1 MTQDTRIG
9 LLGGT
14 FNPIHRGHIDLGVK
28 IREAFHLREILYI
41 LSARPPH
48 KKGLE
53 IAPIDLRW
61 KMLKKALEPFP
72 HLVPCDIEMRRT
84 TDSWTIDT
92 VNQLITQ
99 YSDQQYYFISGSEG
113 FLKIK
118 TWKNYKKLLNTLSFI
133 VVIRKEPD
141 RTAVEQLLKEE
152 GLIPYYR
159 SDITQQKPNPAGKS
173 AVYIFSYQSEYL
185 FISSTLIRNKIKLSG
200 YKLIENFVFEEVKKI
215 MEENRLYEK
224 RGI

>member
-1 MTQDTRIG
+1 MKYKIG

-14 FNPIHRGHIDLGVK
+14 FNPIHRGHIELGLK
-28 IREAFHLREILYI
+28 IREAFHLKEILYI

-53 IAPIDLRW
+53 VAPIDLRW
-61 KMLKKALEPFP
+61 KMLEKALGPFP
-72 HLVPCDIEMRRT
+72 HLVPCDIEMKRA

-92 VNQLITQ
+92 VNELITQ

-113 FLKIK
+113 FLRIK

-133 VVIRKEPD
+133 VILRKELD
-141 RTAVEQLLKEE
+141 GTLVGQLLKEE
-152 GLIPYYR
+152 GITPYYS
-159 SDITQQKPNPAGKS
+159 SDISQQKPNPAGKP
-173 AVYIFSYQSEYL
+173 AVYIFSYQSEHL
-185 FISSTLIRNKIKLSG
+185 FISSTLIRKKIKLSG
-200 YKLIENFVFEEVKKI
+200 YKFIENFVGEEVKKI
-215 MEENRLYEK
+215 MEENKLYEK

>member
-1 MTQDTRIG
+1 MKSNIG

-14 FNPIHRGHIDLGVK
+14 FNPIHRGHVELGLK

-61 KMLKKALEPFP
+61 KMLEKALGPFP
-72 HLVPCDIEMRRT
+72 HLVPCDIEMRRAA
-84 TDSWTIDT
+84 DSWTIDT
-92 VNQLITQ
+92 VNELITQ
-99 YSDQQYYFISGSEG
+99 DSDQQYYFISGSEG

-133 VVIRKEPD
+133 VVLRKEPD
-141 RTAVEQLLKEE
+141 GTSVEQLLKQE
-152 GLIPYYR
+152 GIIPYYS
-159 SDITQQKPNPAGKS
+159 SDITQQKPNPAGKP
-173 AVYIFSYQSEYL
+173 AVYIFSYQSEHL
-185 FISSTLIRNKIKLSG
+185 FISSTLIRKKIKISG
-200 YKLIENFVFEEVKKI
+200 YKLIENFVGEEVKKI
-215 MEENRLYEK
+215 MEENKLYEK

>member
-1 MTQDTRIG
+1 MKSRIG

-14 FNPIHRGHIDLGVK
+14 FNPIHRGHIELGLK
-28 IREAFHLREILYI
+28 IREAFHLKEILYI

-53 IAPIDLRW
+53 IAPVDLRW
-61 KMLKKALEPFP
+61 KMLQKALNPFP
-72 HLVPCDIEMRRT
+72 QLVPCDIEMRRT
-84 TDSWTIDT
+84 VDSWTIDT
-92 VNQLITQ
+92 VNELITQ

-133 VVIRKEPD
+133 VVLRKSSHQA
-141 RTAVEQLLKEE
+141 AVEQLVKEE
-152 GLIPYYR
+152 DLIPYYR
-159 SDITQQKPNPAGKS
+159 NDITQQKPNPAGKP
-173 AVYIFSYQSEYL
+173 AAFIFSYQSELL
-185 FISSTLIRNKIKLSG
+185 FISSTLIRKKIKLSG
-200 YKLIENFVFEEVKKI
+200 YKRIENFVGGEVKKI

-224 RGI
+224 